1 MAIRAIFFDI
11 GGVLLRTEDPL
22 PRRQWEQRLGLEPG
36 RLVKLVFENPAAQR
50 STVGAASE
58 SEVWQEV
65 GRGLN
70 LPLPQVAELRE
81 DFFAGDRWD
90 ADLLAFIQ
98 KLRARIHTG
107 VISNSWLGSRRVMA
121 KWINMETFDTVV
133 FSAEE
138 KCRKPD
144 EKIYQIALDRLGLA
158 PGEAMFFDDFP
169 ENVEAARRIGIQAAV
184 FPGTHAT
191 IEMLRKIFLTTH
203 PL

>member
-1 MAIRAIFFDI
+1 MAIRAVFFDI

-36 RLVKLVFENPAAQR
+36 RLAKLVFENPVAQR
-50 STVGAASE
+50 STIGEATE

-70 LPLPQVAELRE
+70 LTLPQVAELRE

-90 ADLLAFIQ
+90 TDLLAFIH
-98 KLRARIHTG
+98 KLRSRIRTG

-121 KWINMETFDTVV
+121 KWIAPEIFDAIV

-138 KCRKPD
+138 KCRKPE
-144 EKIYQIALDRLGLA
+144 EKIYRIALERLGLA
-158 PGEAMFFDDFP
+158 PEEAMFFDDFP
-169 ENVEAARRIGIQAAV
+169 ENVDAARRIGISASV
-184 FPGTHAT
+184 FAGTHPT
-191 IEMLRKIFLTTH
+191 IETLRKIFLSTS